1 MMAAE
6 IFINERLSIP
16 ADELEFR
23 FSTSGGPGGQHANKS
38 ETQVTLLFDVAGSP
52 SLDESSRARL
62 LSRLAGRLDQ
72 NGILRLSVQ
81 DYRSQHQNRS
91 LAIVRFQ
98 KLMAEALKVR
108 KKRHKTRPSQAAI
121 ERRLEAK
128 RRRSQRKEERR
139 KTWD

>member
-128 RRRSQRKEERR
+128 RRRSQRKEQRR

>member
-108 KKRHKTRPSQAAI
+108 KKRHKTCPSQAAI
-121 ERRLEAK
+121 ERRLEVK